1 MRNNNF
7 FFSIIFFL
15 LITVGTKNV
24 HAQQVV
30 DKPNAPYTSDVHTVA
45 LRSNLNFSQ
54 VQFFVSQT
62 VWLTKNDQPN
72 RAENGKGRG
81 EKGKMLIVDLR
92 YELGAE
98 RKGTVTRIDSMN
110 ISFFNGKETVS
121 ANVPVLFISFHFG
134 TKKNPETITIPFV
147 MKPVISPQG
156 IVLDW
161 RNAMGAQFEIAPFF
175 STSGDDFTKKQE
187 GVDYFRVTG
196 KAVAEINKE
205 NISILKQAID
215 KKVQ

>member
-1 MRNNNF
+1 MKKKLNIFLAF
-7 FFSIIFFL
+7 FFL
-15 LITVGTKNV
+15 AITLGTKNAQ
-24 HAQQVV
+24 AQQTVA
-30 DKPNAPYTSDVHTVA
+30 KPNAPYTADVHAIA

-62 VWLTKNDQPN
+62 VWLTKNDNPN

-81 EKGKMLIVDLR
+81 EKGKMIIVDLR

-98 RKGTVTRIDSMN
+98 RKGTVSRVDSMN
-110 ISFFNGKETVS
+110 VSFYNGVDMVS

-134 TKKNPETITIPFV
+134 TKKNTETITIPFV

-156 IVLDW
+156 FVLDW
-161 RNAMGAQFEIAPFF
+161 RKSITAQFEIAPFF
-175 STSGDDFTKKQE
+175 SVSGEDFTKKQD
-187 GVDYFRVTG
+187 GMDYFRVTG
-196 KAVAEINKE
+196 KAVAEINRE
-205 NISILKQAID
+205 NINILKQAID